1 MSDFA
6 QGMAYYSGTM
16 LDPAVGS
23 LIVACFATLFAT
35 AGLHKLRDLPRFDEV
50 FTAYALVPRI
60 GRLRTAPLVPLLELA
75 VTLGLLGG
83 VSRGYAAVAGA
94 ALLSAYAGAIA
105 VNLRRGRHDL
115 DCGCG
120 GPNGARKIAP
130 WMVWRNFALAAI
142 LTSILLP
149 WSARPLTA
157 TDALTIGCG
166 LVAASL
172 LYLCLD
178 RLLGPTGRRTTEL
191 RSRP

>member
-1 MSDFA
+1 
-6 QGMAYYSGTM
+6 M

-50 FTAYALVPRI
+50 FTAYALLPRTA
-60 GRLRTAPLVPLLELA
+60 GSRTAPLVPLLELG

-83 VSRGYAAVAGA
+83 VSRAYAAVAGVT
-94 ALLSAYAGAIA
+94 LLIGYAGAIT
-105 VNLRRGRHDL
+105 VNLRRGRWDL

-120 GPNGARKIAP
+120 GPNRERKIAP
-130 WMVWRNFALAAI
+130 WMVLRNLALAAV
-142 LTSILLP
+142 LASVLLP
-149 WSARPLTA
+149 WTSRSLTA

-178 RLLGPTGRRTTEL
+178 RLLGPAGRRTTEL
-191 RSRP
+191 RSRS

>member
-6 QGMAYYSGTM
+6 QGMAYHSGTM

-35 AGLHKLRDLPRFDEV
+35 AGLHKLRDLRRFDEV
-50 FTAYALVPRI
+50 FTAYALGPRT
-60 GRLRTAPLVPLLELA
+60 GRLRTATLVPLLELA
-75 VTLGLLGG
+75 VTVGLLGG
-83 VSRGYAAVAGA
+83 ASRGYAALAGA
-94 ALLSAYAGAIA
+94 ALLIAYASAVA
-105 VNLRRGRHDL
+105 VNLRRGRWDL

-120 GPNGARKIAP
+120 GPSGERKIAP
-130 WMVWRNFALAAI
+130 WMVWRNLALAAV
-142 LTSILLP
+142 LTAVLLP
-149 WSARPLTA
+149 WSARSLTA

-166 LVAASL
+166 LVSASL

-191 RSRP
+191 RSRS